1 MLGLLTLPTLTQNL
15 ISQKEISMGHARV
28 LSKLKD
34 ENQISELTDK
44 IISQGIS
51 VRELEEITS
60 SDENYERKNKTFK
73 PHKEKKENEYQ
84 YLEESLSEK
93 LGTKVKIKSNKLEI
107 KFTNVN
113 DLNRLLEI
121 MNLDK

>member
-1 MLGLLTLPTLTQNL
+1 
-15 ISQKEISMGHARV
+15 MGHARV

-34 ENQISELTDK
+34 ENQINELSDRIVTE
-44 IISQGIS
+44 GLS

-60 SDENYERKNKTFK
+60 NNEDFERKNKVVRVK
-73 PHKEKKENEYQ
+73 DIEKNNEYQ
-84 YLEESLSEK
+84 YLEDTLSEK
-93 LGTKVKIKSNKLEI
+93 LGTKVKVKTNKIEI
-107 KFTNVN
+107 KFTNTN